1 MNIILELP
9 DDLGREARD
18 RAVGASKSL
27 PDWITDLV
35 AREASPSPVPVP
47 TTLLEALGDES
58 LAEADLPLPERRPG
72 QKTPVQFP

>member
-1 MNIILELP
+1 MNITLELP
-9 DDLGREARD
+9 DDLGRAARH

-35 AREASPSPVPVP
+35 ARELSPSPLPVP

-72 QKTPVQFP
+72 RKTPEHFP